1 MECVKLMSSRQFNND
16 FINLIIS
23 SLFSK
28 FGMAIYTIAL
38 PLIVYDITKSGSLMA
53 ITFVTEFMPHI
64 IFSLFGGALAD
75 RMSKRSILLY
85 GDITS
90 LFAVLF
96 ILVTFLN
103 GIENI
108 YILLIATFILS
119 SASAFYH
126 PSFESIIPEMLDSS
140 ELVKGNSIFKFIETF
155 TTFVGPSIGG
165 LLIGFF
171 GNVETLF
178 VTMFTFF
185 ISLVSI
191 LLIKKPYIT
200 DNIDNEISMIKSIKE
215 GLYFVLNNKVIMSGT
230 LYMFLINISYGFIE
244 SLFVFYLKGEK
255 HFSPS
260 IIGYI
265 FSIQTLGSMASL
277 FIVNKF
283 KQINRGKFIVYSGAV
298 MCFGMLLLALGNNIY
313 IIVIS
318 RILIVG
324 TATCMAISWFTLR
337 QEVVPQQYL
346 GRVISSTRMVAFLS
360 LPISGMIAGLL
371 INVITAN
378 TVFWLSTIFAIILT
392 ACYLKSNLTLY
403 NRNN

>member
-1 MECVKLMSSRQFNND
+1 MSSRQFNND

-191 LLIKKPYIT
+191 LLIKKTYIT

-215 GLYFVLNNKVIMSGT
+215 GLY
-230 LYMFLINISYGFIE
+230 
-244 SLFVFYLKGEK
+244 
-255 HFSPS
+255 
-260 IIGYI
+260 
-265 FSIQTLGSMASL
+265 
-277 FIVNKF
+277 
-283 KQINRGKFIVYSGAV
+283 
-298 MCFGMLLLALGNNIY
+298 
-313 IIVIS
+313 
-318 RILIVG
+318 
-324 TATCMAISWFTLR
+324 
-337 QEVVPQQYL
+337 
-346 GRVISSTRMVAFLS
+346 
-360 LPISGMIAGLL
+360 
-371 INVITAN
+371 
-378 TVFWLSTIFAIILT
+378 
-392 ACYLKSNLTLY
+392 
-403 NRNN
+403 